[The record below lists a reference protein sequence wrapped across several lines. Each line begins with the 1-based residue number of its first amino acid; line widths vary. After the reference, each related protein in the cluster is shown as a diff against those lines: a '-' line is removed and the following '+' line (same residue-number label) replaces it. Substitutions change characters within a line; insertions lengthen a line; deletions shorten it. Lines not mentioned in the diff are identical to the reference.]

1 MPPTSPSSRRATD
14 GLSFFWS
21 DLSRHYPGDQGDREF
36 LWRFTVPSD
45 TSSLNLSDCQRRR
58 RWRFPI
64 KVQMTSDSARSLRA
78 QLQPAIAMGGGAP
91 EALLVGFLPIQ
102 LPATAAGRTAAGR
115 TTAAQRRAVEHLAA
129 ACHIE
134 TPHPAIAAPVSNSGS
149 SLCPTT
155 FLPIASP
162 PSLPRH
168 ACRSRRSTRS
178 ASRARLRL
186 RPRASPPR
194 RSIWR

>member
-1 MPPTSPSSRRATD
+1 
-14 GLSFFWS
+14 
-21 DLSRHYPGDQGDREF
+21 
-36 LWRFTVPSD
+36 
-45 TSSLNLSDCQRRR
+45 
-58 RWRFPI
+58 
-64 KVQMTSDSARSLRA
+64 
-78 QLQPAIAMGGGAP
+78 MGGGAP

-102 LPATAAGRTAAGR
+102 LPATAAGR

-186 RPRASPPR
+186 RPRILLYRADAMDA
-194 RSIWR
+194 